1 MSNKFKFLFLV
12 TLTLT
17 LGIFSG
23 CNSGSGGGYVKKDR
37 IQGYKGQARLNPY
50 LVAERFL
57 EKVTFNETSVRTGFV
72 KYENRL
78 GMVISPATT
87 LSSEVVTD
95 KMLDWV
101 ANGGVYVCLL
111 ERGEKNYT
119 DIGEQ
124 CEHESIYWID
134 VETPELNYLLDKM
147 KIELVDDST
156 GKTKGGKNYRG
167 EPTNPVVLGDEL
179 PLTLDVKVELDNET
193 YDMKLGGTKAM
204 KLNRQLEFDDYHDT
218 AATDG
223 SHRFLGLSYGAGR
236 IYFIS
241 DARAFRNPYLGMAD
255 HASVLE
261 AMANESYGDIVFSF
275 NKRRGFWS
283 LMGNYAGP
291 ALLGI
296 FILLVFW
303 LWKNMPRFGP
313 LLEVSDG
320 HDRDYLESVRN
331 SGHFLW
337 KHRRYDALLQPLR
350 KEIYKRSGM
359 FNEHGEASASLV
371 ESLSESSGVPEHE
384 VLEAL
389 SRDENIDGH
398 AMVKMTKNL
407 QTILKSL

>member
-1 MSNKFKFLFLV
+1 MSNKFKAAVLFI
-12 TLTLT
+12 LTLVI
-17 LGIFSG
+17 LSG
-23 CNSGSGGGYVKKDR
+23 CKSGGGGSYVKKDK
-37 IQGYKGQARLNPY
+37 IEGYKGEAKLNPY

-57 EKVTFNETSVRTGFV
+57 EQESYNKTSVRTGFV
-72 KYENRL
+72 KYESRL

-87 LSSEVVTD
+87 LNAAVVTD

-101 ANGGVYVCLL
+101 AKGGVYVCLL

-119 DIGEQ
+119 DIGER
-124 CEHESIYWID
+124 CEHETVYWID
-134 VETPELNYLLDKM
+134 VETPELDYLLDKM
-147 KIELVDDST
+147 QIDLVDDST
-156 GKTKGGKNYRG
+156 GETTGGENYRG
-167 EPTNPVVLGDEL
+167 EPKSPVVLGKEL
-179 PLTLDVKVELDNET
+179 PLTLDVKVKLSGESYN
-193 YDMKLGGTKAM
+193 MKLGGTKAM
-204 KLNRQLEFDDYHDT
+204 KLNRRLSYDDYYDE
-218 AATDG
+218 AAKDG
-223 SHRFLGLSYGAGR
+223 SHRFLGLRYGSGR

-261 AMANESYGDIVFSF
+261 TMANDSYGDIVFSF
-275 NKRRGFWS
+275 NKRRGFWA
-283 LMGNYAGP
+283 LMGNYALP
-291 ALLGI
+291 ALIGI
-296 FILLVFW
+296 FLLLVFW

-313 LLEVSDG
+313 LLEVSEG

-337 KHRRYDALLQPLR
+337 SHHRYDSLLQPLR

-371 ESLSESSGVPEHE
+371 ENLSESSGIPADE

-389 SRDENIDGH
+389 SRDKNIDGQT
-398 AMVKMTKNL
+398 MVKMTKNL

>member
-1 MSNKFKFLFLV
+1 MKHSFKAIILIILS
-12 TLTLT
+12 LS
-17 LGIFSG
+17 IFSG
-23 CNSGSGGGYVKKDR
+23 CNSGSSGSGKYVKKDK
-37 IQGYKGQARLNPY
+37 IEGYKGEAKLNPY

-57 EKVTFNETSVRTGFV
+57 KKVSYNKTSVRTGFV
-72 KYENRL
+72 KYESRL

-87 LSSEVVTD
+87 LNSDVVTD
-95 KMLDWV
+95 KMLNWV

-111 ERGEKNYT
+111 ERGEKGYT

-124 CEHESIYWID
+124 CEHETAMWID

-147 KIELVDDST
+147 DVELVNDPS
-156 GKTKGGKNYRG
+156 GKTTGGESYRG
-167 EPTNPVVLGDEL
+167 DPTNPIVLGKEL
-179 PLTLDVKVELDNET
+179 PLALDVDVNLGGDT
-193 YDMKLGGTKAM
+193 YQMKLGGTKAM
-204 KLNRQLEFDDYHDT
+204 KLKRKLGYYDYYDEPG
-218 AATDG
+218 ADG
-223 SHRFLGLSYGAGR
+223 SHRFLGLEYGQGR
-236 IYFIS
+236 IYFIT

-261 AMANESYGDIVFSF
+261 AMADDSYGDIVFSF
-275 NKRRGFWS
+275 NKRRGFWA

-296 FILLVFW
+296 FLLLVFW

-313 LLEVSDG
+313 LLEVSEG

-331 SGHFLW
+331 TGHFLW
-337 KHRRYDALLQPLR
+337 NHRRYDALLQPLR

-371 ESLSESSGVPEHE
+371 ENLSETSGVPEDE

-389 SRDENIDGH
+389 SRDENIDGQT
-398 AMVKMTKNL
+398 MVKMTKNL